1 MLGSGQGLLPR
12 EGASVEI
19 VGTVIN
25 AAVVTAVGL
34 ILGWVVKGRID
45 RLEGEIGAL
54 RAEMNER
61 FARVDDR
68 MDRGFDSLRSDI
80 TRVALAVGAR
90 PEAEAGGR

>member
-1 MLGSGQGLLPR
+1 M
-12 EGASVEI
+12 EI
-19 VGTVIN
+19 ATTVIN
-25 AAVVTAVGL
+25 AAVVAAVGL
-34 ILGWVVKGRID
+34 ILGWLAKGRID
-45 RLEGEIGAL
+45 RVEREIAAL

-68 MDRGFDSLRSDI
+68 IDRGFDSIRSDI